1 MLRSG
6 RSLLDKCENLLL
18 IELVV
23 CPTYGI
29 STYICFFFS
38 SIVVVVVVVVA
49 VVGDEVVSAFFVS
62 YLLRLIPV

>member
-38 SIVVVVVVVVA
+38 SIVVVVVVVA
-49 VVGDEVVSAFFVS
+49 VEGDEVVSAFFVS